1 MSSFDDVQTVWMSG
15 EMLPWAK
22 ANVHVS
28 AHALHYGSGVFEGI
42 RCYATPEGPAV
53 FRLEDHIDRLFASA
67 RVHGIEIP
75 FTRAAMAA
83 AVCQTIEANH
93 FTSCYVRPIVFMGSA
108 TLSLN
113 PRSCPVEAAV
123 IAFPWPKM
131 LGEDAFDRG
140 VRITVSPWRKFSPAM
155 MPTTAKACGQY
166 VNSILAAR
174 DAADRGYD
182 EALLLDAAGGVA
194 EGAGE
199 NLFVV
204 LDGVVQ
210 TNDNRASILMGMTRD
225 AVIEIAGDLG
235 YPVETRA
242 LSLED
247 LLVADEAFFTGTA
260 AEVTPIAEV
269 DGTKIGRGRPGEI
282 TREIQR
288 AFFKATSSES
298 KRYRKWLHFVDECNF
313 AGAYSAMPCI

>member
-1 MSSFDDVQTVWMSG
+1 MSFDDVTTVWMSG
-15 EMLPWAK
+15 ELLPWSK
-22 ANVHVS
+22 ANIHVS

-53 FRLEDHIDRLFASA
+53 FRLEEHIDRLFTSAS
-67 RVHGIEIP
+67 VHGIDIP
-75 FTRAAMAA
+75 FTRGEIGA

-93 FTSCYVRPIVFMGSA
+93 FDTCYVRPIVFFGSA

-113 PRSCPVEAAV
+113 PRLCPVEAAV
-123 IAFPWPKM
+123 IAFPWPAM
-131 LGEDAFDRG
+131 LGDTALDRG
-140 VRITVSPWRKFSPAM
+140 VRITVSPWRKFSATM

-166 VNSILAAR
+166 VNSILAVR

-194 EGAGE
+194 EGSGE

-204 LDGVVQ
+204 LDGVVR
-210 TNDNRASILMGMTRD
+210 TNDDRHPILMGITRD
-225 AVIEIAGDLG
+225 AVLEIARDLG
-235 YPVETRA
+235 YSVETRA
-242 LSLED
+242 LKLED
-247 LLVADEAFFTGTA
+247 LQVADEAFFTGTA

-269 DGTKIGRGRPGEI
+269 DGVKIGKGRPGKI

-288 AFFKATSSES
+288 AFFKATSAQS
-298 KRYRKWLHFVDECNF
+298 KRYRKWLHFVDECTF
-313 AGAYSAMPCI
+313 TGAYSAVPCI

>member
-1 MSSFDDVQTVWMSG
+1 MSSFDNVHTVWMSG
-15 EMLPWAK
+15 ELLPWAK
-22 ANVHVS
+22 ANIHVS

-42 RCYATPEGPAV
+42 RCYDTLEGPAV
-53 FRLEDHIDRLFASA
+53 FRLDDHIDRLFASA

-75 FTRAAMAA
+75 FTHGELAA

-131 LGEDAFDRG
+131 LGENALDRG
-140 VRITVSPWRKFSPAM
+140 VRITVSPWRKFSPVM

-166 VNSILAAR
+166 VNSILATR

-182 EALLLDAAGGVA
+182 EALLLDAEGGVA

-210 TNDNRASILMGMTRD
+210 TNDNRQSILMGMTRD

-235 YPVETRA
+235 FPVETRA
-242 LSLED
+242 LTLDD

-269 DGTKIGRGRPGEI
+269 DGAKIGKGRPGEI

-298 KRYRKWLHFVDECNF
+298 KRYRKWLHFVEECNF
-313 AGAYSAMPCI
+313 AGAYSAMPYI

>member
-1 MSSFDDVQTVWMSG
+1 MSFDDVKTVWMSG
-15 EMLPWAK
+15 ELLPWAK
-22 ANVHVS
+22 ANIHVS

-53 FRLEDHIDRLFASA
+53 FRLEEHIDRLFTSA
-67 RVHGIEIP
+67 GVHGIDIP
-75 FTRAAMAA
+75 FTRGEIGA

-93 FTSCYVRPIVFMGSA
+93 FDSCYVRPIVFFGSA

-123 IAFPWPKM
+123 IAFPWPAM
-131 LGEDAFDRG
+131 LGDTALDRG
-140 VRITVSPWRKFSPAM
+140 VRITVSPWRKFSATM

-166 VNSILAAR
+166 VNSILAVR
-174 DAADRGYD
+174 DAVDRGYD

-194 EGAGE
+194 EGSGE

-204 LDGVVQ
+204 LDGIVR
-210 TNDNRASILMGMTRD
+210 TNDDRHSILMGITRD
-225 AVIEIAGDLG
+225 AVLEIARDLG
-235 YPVETRA
+235 YSVETRA
-242 LSLED
+242 LTLED
-247 LLVADEAFFTGTA
+247 LHVAHEAFFTGTA

-269 DGTKIGRGRPGEI
+269 DGVKIGKGRPGKI

-288 AFFKATSSES
+288 AFFKAASAQS
-298 KRYRKWLHFVDECNF
+298 KRYRKWLHFVDECTF
-313 AGAYSAMPCI
+313 AGAYSAVPCI

>member
-1 MSSFDDVQTVWMSG
+1 VFF
-15 EMLPWAK
+15 
-22 ANVHVS
+22 
-28 AHALHYGSGVFEGI
+28 GSG
-42 RCYATPEGPAV
+42 
-53 FRLEDHIDRLFASA
+53 
-67 RVHGIEIP
+67 
-75 FTRAAMAA
+75 
-83 AVCQTIEANH
+83 
-93 FTSCYVRPIVFMGSA
+93 

-123 IAFPWPKM
+123 IAFPWPAM
-131 LGEDAFDRG
+131 LGEGALDRG
-140 VRITVSPWRKFSPAM
+140 VRITVSPWRKFSAAM

-194 EGAGE
+194 EGSGE

-210 TNDNRASILMGMTRD
+210 TNDDRHSILMGITRD
-225 AVIEIAGDLG
+225 AVLEMARDLG

-242 LSLED
+242 LTLED
-247 LLVADEAFFTGTA
+247 VLVADEAFFTGTA

-269 DGTKIGRGRPGEI
+269 DGVKIGKGRPGEI

-288 AFFKATSSES
+288 AFFKATSGES
-298 KRYRKWLHFVDECNF
+298 KRYRKWLHLVDECTF
-313 AGAYSAMPCI
+313 AGAYSAVPCI

>member
-1 MSSFDDVQTVWMSG
+1 MSFDEVKTVWMGG
-15 EMLPWAK
+15 ELVSWSK

-53 FRLEDHIDRLFASA
+53 FRLEDHVDRLFASA
-67 RVHGIEIP
+67 RVHGIDIP
-75 FTRAAMAA
+75 FTRGELGA

-93 FTSCYVRPIVFMGSA
+93 FSSCYVRPIVFFGSA

-113 PRSCPVEAAV
+113 PRSCPVETAV
-123 IAFPWPKM
+123 IAFPWPAM
-131 LGEDAFDRG
+131 LGDDALERG
-140 VRITVSPWRKFSPAM
+140 VRVTVSPWRKFSSAM

-166 VNSILAAR
+166 VNSILATR

-182 EALLLDAAGGVA
+182 EALLLDAGGGVA
-194 EGAGE
+194 EGSGE

-210 TNDNRASILMGMTRD
+210 TNDDRHSILMGITRD
-225 AVIEIAGDLG
+225 AIIEIARDLG

-242 LSLED
+242 LTVED

-269 DGTKIGRGRPGEI
+269 DGVKIGKGRPGEI

-298 KRYRKWLHFVDECNF
+298 KRYRKWLHFVDECTF